1 MKTIKISYVAKFKG
15 KNEPEKF
22 STIDFGMAIEY
33 AKRVQKAFNLGR
45 IEYVK
50 RQEYL
55 F

>member
-1 MKTIKISYVAKFKG
+1 MKTIKISYVVKFKG
-15 KNEPEKF
+15 EKESEMF

-50 RQEYL
+50 RREYL